1 MVSSVHS
8 ICTPSN
14 TDTDQRGWLPGP
26 PGLPAPMGKPCPYTG
41 EFLTTGEQRDAG
53 QGSAPPTAGPRPPL
67 EQLHLC
73 SPWKASLWIANTL
86 IHRNSRRGWGRGWG
100 GVAVGCPS
108 SSRPSPSPLS
118 GDSILRHAAV
128 CLYHT
133 HDTHWTQLA
142 AQRAGRWLVAE
153 QGEAG
158 LFTESAQPL
167 GRGGTGARP
176 P

>member
-1 MVSSVHS
+1 MVSCVHS

-14 TDTDQRGWLPGP
+14 TDIDQRGWLPGP

-86 IHRNSRRGWGRGWG
+86 IHRGDGVGAGVVWQQAAPLHPGLLQPCKWRQHPKTCSGVLVPYTRHTLDTAGSTEGWS
-100 GVAVGCPS
+100 VVG
-108 SSRPSPSPLS
+108 
-118 GDSILRHAAV
+118 H
-128 CLYHT
+128 
-133 HDTHWTQLA
+133 
-142 AQRAGRWLVAE
+142 RAG
-153 QGEAG
+153 
-158 LFTESAQPL
+158 
-167 GRGGTGARP
+167 
-176 P
+176 